1 MYLITV
7 EGGDG
12 SGKGVAT
19 KIIADI
25 CEEFSFTDVAIT
37 AEPRRD
43 HPLGQLAVEAVR
55 TGDAGPVREASMF
68 AADRLDHSHAWII
81 PKLKE
86 GLVVISER
94 NVHSS
99 LVYQGMVGNLGLE
112 EVARLNSAACVPDL
126 CVWVDC
132 DPEMALNR
140 ISEEGLKLAIST
152 RTDDTEYFETD
163 EYQVKIRAGYT
174 RLLGGQVPMP
184 KPFDKGVVAG
194 PIVNDGTKDQLK
206 EKLKAA
212 LRDFINRKMLPLNVD
227 SEVVDRHLLSA
238 ALQWQKQ
245 QRRLDVLDSSPGRF
259 NEDWLGNV
267 APWRVVKEAHAIYLE
282 ARDNWDDDR
291 RDVPQ
296 NPLLH
301 PILSIVG
308 TLSLIPGAEVVSLR
322 RWLGPVRMVTYRHTQ
337 RMLRFFEKQSGW
349 VRKHSPLLGRSGH
362 SYELRADWQAYG
374 RLGLAIWPLKEEL
387 ATWRSEN
394 PEGGWKHSISAILG
408 RNPSKELRTKVDA
421 CNKRLE
427 LLGSGIGDAA
437 SPTDFEEFRN
447 WWRGG

>member
-19 KIIADI
+19 KIIAEI
-25 CEEFSFTDVAIT
+25 CDEFSFTDVAIT

-55 TGDAGPVREASMF
+55 TGEAGPVREASMF

-86 GLVVISER
+86 GLVVVSER

-99 LVYQGMVGNLGLE
+99 LVYQGIVGDLGLE

-140 ISEEGLKLAIST
+140 ISEDGLKLAIST

-184 KPFDKGVVAG
+184 KPFDKGVVVG

-206 EKLKAA
+206 EKLKTA
-212 LRDFINRKMLPLNVD
+212 LRDFINRKMSPLNVD
-227 SEVVDRHLLSA
+227 SDVVDRHLLSA

-245 QRRLDVLDSSPGRF
+245 QRRLDVLDSSPARF

-291 RDVPQ
+291 RDVPL

-308 TLSLIPGAEVVSLR
+308 TLSLIPGA
-322 RWLGPVRMVTYRHTQ
+322 
-337 RMLRFFEKQSGW
+337 
-349 VRKHSPLLGRSGH
+349 
-362 SYELRADWQAYG
+362 
-374 RLGLAIWPLKEEL
+374 
-387 ATWRSEN
+387 
-394 PEGGWKHSISAILG
+394 
-408 RNPSKELRTKVDA
+408 
-421 CNKRLE
+421 
-427 LLGSGIGDAA
+427 
-437 SPTDFEEFRN
+437 
-447 WWRGG
+447 